1 LRRTSPS
8 CWSYCAR
15 VSSATLCRGRLVL
28 TLSAAMRRRDFL
40 SVIAGATAWPL
51 AVRAQQP
58 TMPVIGVLNPA
69 AREAIQH
76 LLAEFRQG
84 LAEAGYVEGKNLA
97 IEYRFA
103 NERPEL
109 LPELAGDLVRRNVS
123 VIFAATPT
131 AVAAARNA
139 TTSIPVVTNDLESD
153 PIAMGYAKS
162 LARPGGN
169 ITGVFLDIP
178 ELSGKQVGLL
188 REIVP
193 RLSRIAIFGV
203 PTLNG
208 LQFAAT
214 ETAARA
220 LGLAA
225 EVMELRVAD
234 DFEPA
239 LEAATTKHAEA
250 GVLLSSPLVFSF
262 VKQFGELAI
271 AKRLPLIC
279 LFEEFPKASG
289 LIAYGP
295 NISKIFRRC
304 GDYVA
309 KILHGAK
316 PSDLPIQRPER
327 FDLVINLKTAEAL
340 GVTVP
345 PVLLATADEV
355 IE

>member
-1 LRRTSPS
+1 
-8 CWSYCAR
+8 
-15 VSSATLCRGRLVL
+15 
-28 TLSAAMRRRDFL
+28 MRRREFITL
-40 SVIAGATAWPL
+40 LGSAAAWPL
-51 AVRAQQP
+51 AARAQQP
-58 TMPVIGVLNPA
+58 AMPVIGVLNRATP
-69 AREAIQH
+69 EAIRH
-76 LLAEFRQG
+76 LLAAFRQG
-84 LAEAGYVEGKNLA
+84 LAEAGYLEGKNLA
-97 IEYRFA
+97 MEYRLA
-103 NERPEL
+103 NEKPDL
-109 LPELAGDLVRRNVS
+109 LPELARDLVRLNVS
-123 VIFAATPT
+123 VIFAATPE

-139 TTSIPVVTNDLESD
+139 TTSIPVVALDLESD
-153 PIAMGYAKS
+153 PVAMGYVKS
-162 LARPGGN
+162 IARPGGN
-169 ITGVFLDIP
+169 MTGMFLDIP

-188 REIVP
+188 KEIVP

-203 PTLNG
+203 PTLNA

-220 LGLAA
+220 LALEA
-225 EVMELRVAD
+225 EIIELRVPS
-234 DFEPA
+234 DFEGA
-239 LEAATTKHAEA
+239 FEAAGLRHVEA

-262 VKQFGELAI
+262 VKQIGELAI

-279 LFEEFPKASG
+279 LFVEFPKAGG

-295 NISKIFRRC
+295 NLAQIFQRC

-340 GVTVP
+340 GVSVP
-345 PVLLATADEV
+345 AVLLATADEV